1 MAARCSTEQSKDEK
15 LQDQYISTS
24 RGGIQSLF
32 TIDRTFKSYSFS
44 TVKFIDVV
52 WDLCVAR
59 GNQFFAGWV
68 SYAAVTRAVV
78 RAMESGPMP
87 YDIFIRL
94 ALNGSKVSAICSTV
108 TNLYRCRPLRITVL
122 LGSIMLSIVYVVLLP
137 TLLSAATGYVAS
149 TATFFTL
156 PETDQLVPLSAVSSS
171 DYKFRVGNGSE
182 EYCLGV
188 DAHDDKAWLFRSQSL
203 NQMLCCKPL
212 NCSRSFNEKPMS
224 DKSWD
229 QFCSTRDYYEVTW
242 KGSQCAF
249 ESNGTF
255 SWTDANDTSRKS
267 SWNAGHARYEWGF
280 STVLMSLVLISHC
293 VWSLF
298 MLGLWLD
305 AELNGTLQRERGFKL
320 SQVRAAL
327 VVAEAATRTTGRSL
341 VDLICFTPKEIR
353 QRLGRKDAT
362 IPFEVLR
369 QEPNIFLA
377 NLSPNPDDAV
387 SASSLL
393 QIQTALQHSDSSC
406 DEENADEVRGSAD
419 LTEGSVLS
427 NIHS

>member
-1 MAARCSTEQSKDEK
+1 MNQ
-15 LQDQYISTS
+15 TS

-203 NQMLCCKPL
+203 NQMLCCEWFLYVLAAVLRSGLGKPL

-242 KGSQCAF
+242 KGSQC
-249 ESNGTF
+249 
-255 SWTDANDTSRKS
+255 K
-267 SWNAGHARYEWGF
+267 
-280 STVLMSLVLISHC
+280 HC
-293 VWSLF
+293 V
-298 MLGLWLD
+298 
-305 AELNGTLQRERGFKL
+305 
-320 SQVRAAL
+320 V
-327 VVAEAATRTTGRSL
+327 
-341 VDLICFTPKEIR
+341 
-353 QRLGRKDAT
+353 
-362 IPFEVLR
+362 
-369 QEPNIFLA
+369 
-377 NLSPNPDDAV
+377 
-387 SASSLL
+387 
-393 QIQTALQHSDSSC
+393 
-406 DEENADEVRGSAD
+406 
-419 LTEGSVLS
+419 
-427 NIHS
+427 

>member
-1 MAARCSTEQSKDEK
+1 
-15 LQDQYISTS
+15 
-24 RGGIQSLF
+24 
-32 TIDRTFKSYSFS
+32 
-44 TVKFIDVV
+44 
-52 WDLCVAR
+52 
-59 GNQFFAGWV
+59 
-68 SYAAVTRAVV
+68 
-78 RAMESGPMP
+78 
-87 YDIFIRL
+87 
-94 ALNGSKVSAICSTV
+94 
-108 TNLYRCRPLRITVL
+108 
-122 LGSIMLSIVYVVLLP
+122 
-137 TLLSAATGYVAS
+137 
-149 TATFFTL
+149 
-156 PETDQLVPLSAVSSS
+156 
-171 DYKFRVGNGSE
+171 
-182 EYCLGV
+182 
-188 DAHDDKAWLFRSQSL
+188 
-203 NQMLCCKPL
+203 
-212 NCSRSFNEKPMS
+212 
-224 DKSWD
+224 
-229 QFCSTRDYYEVTW
+229 
-242 KGSQCAF
+242 
-249 ESNGTF
+249 
-255 SWTDANDTSRKS
+255 
-267 SWNAGHARYEWGF
+267 
-280 STVLMSLVLISHC
+280 
-293 VWSLF
+293 